1 MNIMET
7 IFTKIIDRKIPANIV
22 YEDDLVI
29 AFLDITQTTQ
39 GHTLVVTKSPY
50 KDILEV
56 PEALFQHLFG
66 VVQKITKA
74 IQGAFEPKGINLL
87 NNNGPTAGQT
97 VFHYHVHII
106 PRYDTSDITVV
117 LPNQSSLLSA
127 DDYKKRAAMIIAAL
141 S

>member
-1 MNIMET
+1 MET
-7 IFTKIIDRKIPANIV
+7 IFTKIVDRKIPSHIV

-29 AFLDITQTTQ
+29 AFLDITQTTK

-50 KDILEV
+50 KNIFEV
-56 PEALFQHLFG
+56 PENLFKHLFG
-66 VVQKITKA
+66 VVQMLTKG
-74 IQGAFEPKGINLL
+74 IQNAFNPSGINLL
-87 NNNGPTAGQT
+87 NNNGETAGQT

-106 PRYDTSDITVV
+106 PRYEKNDINVA
-117 LPNQSSLLSA
+117 LPDQSTNLTT

>member
-1 MNIMET
+1 MET
-7 IFTKIIDRKIPANIV
+7 IFTKIVDRKIPANIV

-29 AFLDITQTTQ
+29 AFLDITQTTI

-56 PEALFQHLFG
+56 PETLFQHLFG
-66 VVQKITKA
+66 VVQKLSKA
-74 IQGAFEPKGINLL
+74 IQTAFEPKGINLL
-87 NNNGPTAGQT
+87 NNNGATAGQT

-106 PRYDTSDITVV
+106 PRYDSSDITVL
-117 LPNQSSLLSA
+117 LPNQSSQLTT
-127 DDYKKRAAMIIAAL
+127 DEYKKRAAMIIAAL

>member
-1 MNIMET
+1 MET
-7 IFTKIIDRKIPANIV
+7 IFTKIVDRKIPANIV

-29 AFLDITQTTQ
+29 AFLDITQTTI

-56 PEALFQHLFG
+56 PETLFQHLFG
-66 VVQKITKA
+66 VVQKLSKA
-74 IQGAFEPKGINLL
+74 IQTAFEPKGINLL
-87 NNNGPTAGQT
+87 NNDDATWGQT

-106 PRYDTSDITVV
+106 PRYDSSDITVL
-117 LPNQSSLLSA
+117 LPNQSSQLTT
-127 DDYKKRAAMIIAAL
+127 DEYKKRAAMIIAAL